1 MKKYKGMKI
10 TLIIL
15 TIILLSMISFIGIYL
30 QDKNQIKNI
39 MPEYLLSR
47 DLKGHRRVELKVS
60 DEVAETIK
68 YDAEGNVI
76 PEDSTEIAVSRIE
89 EKKVNDSE
97 ILT

>member
-15 TIILLSMISFIGIYL
+15 TIILLSMISFIGIYM

-47 DLKGHRRVELKVS
+47 DLKGYRRVELKVS
-60 DEVAETIK
+60 DEIAETIK
-68 YDAEGNVI
+68 YDKDGNVL
-76 PEDSTEIAVSRIE
+76 PEDNTEIAVARFVTG
-89 EKKVNDSE
+89 EKIDLE
-97 ILT
+97 LEP